1 FDTMEWTPIF
11 QSQASPYTQGDNWQ
25 LLFDDTIVEDQTAGW
40 EQYIR
45 RTVASFH
52 CSLCRRT
59 WSSNIVPILFHF
71 RLNKKNKKHW
81 GTVKVRRY
89 RQKCKICREAL
100 MWPSIS
106 TVNIEILME
115 NLVKNIRKKCY
126 HEVLDENLGEYVR
139 EHVKSPHETELCEGC
154 FDGIYPLKRLRGLFL
169 TRS

>member
-1 FDTMEWTPIF
+1 MEQPRMEWTKIF
-11 QSQASPYTQGDNWQ
+11 KREAAEYLRDRWSLYLNGRIIWNRPNPGYK
-25 LLFDDTIVEDQTAGW
+25 
-40 EQYIR
+40 QYIR
-45 RTVASFH
+45 KTYGSFH

-154 FDGIYPLKRLRGLFL
+154 FDGIYFSRNI
-169 TRS
+169 